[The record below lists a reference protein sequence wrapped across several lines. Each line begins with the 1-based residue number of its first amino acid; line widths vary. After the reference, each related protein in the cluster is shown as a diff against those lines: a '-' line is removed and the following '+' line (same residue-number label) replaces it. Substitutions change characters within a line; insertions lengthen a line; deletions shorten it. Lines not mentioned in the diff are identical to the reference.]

1 MPFKLPWVEKRIF
14 WTSEFD
20 IFPFFCKFLSD
31 KVETVY
37 WIGKAMHSK
46 LFKSKFGHTKLFR
59 KWFWNYLEFKSKIA
73 FSPFCLFLTDN
84 IEIVFLKLW
93 KWYWSVFCKF
103 LSYEVATVFS
113 KSEAKHWKLFKSEVG
128 HMKHFRKWFGSYLEV
143 KNEIAFS
150 LFCKFLSDNIEIVF
164 EKARQTM

>member
-1 MPFKLPWVEKRIF
+1 MSWKKNILNLWIWHFSGFLQIF
-14 WTSEFD
+14 EWKSWNCLLD
-20 IFPFFCKFLSD
+20 RQGNAFCLN
-31 KVETVY
+31 V
-37 WIGKAMHSK
+37 MQ

-84 IEIVFLKLW
+84 IETVFLKLW

-150 LFCKFLSDNIEIVF
+150 FFCKFLSDNIETVF
-164 EKARQTM
+164 EKARQSV